1 MMKHA
6 VPPEF
11 CTSTMACH
19 FTPPS
24 FSRTRLKR
32 NDSGIRT
39 GTKTYDE
46 STNRTSG
53 AICEGESWVAF
64 ALLGNCLA
72 ANSLRSRIAHTTP
85 ARVSRMVDVIFYGEF
100 LDEKIHCLKLIL
112 RLIFCSPRPLRGLRL
127 RLRYAPVAQALT
139 FGLRPLCAAPLRQAS
154 LASATLGGFA
164 PSLRA

>member
-6 VPPEF
+6 VPYGF
-11 CTSTMACH
+11 CPMACH

-53 AICEGESWVAF
+53 AIYEGESWVAF

-112 RLIFCSPRPLRGLRL
+112 RLIFCSPRPSAYGSAALRAC
-127 RLRYAPVAQALT
+127 YAVANARAL
-139 FGLRPLCAAPLRQAS
+139 
-154 LASATLGGFA
+154 
-164 PSLRA
+164 PSLRARPLGLRPSLRSGLRPSLAL

>member
-1 MMKHA
+1 
-6 VPPEF
+6 
-11 CTSTMACH
+11 MACH

-112 RLIFCSPRPLRGLRL
+112 RLIFCSARSST
-127 RLRYAPVAQALT
+127 YAS
-139 FGLRPLCAAPLRQAS
+139 AAPLRLRRRYARAKALAALLSGGLAAVAS
-154 LASATLGGFA
+154 L
-164 PSLRA
+164 